1 MMKHFSNLSL
11 IFALLALPL
20 SAQDTNVFIPDG
32 SIAPD
37 GTLEAMRFMVSNA
50 LAQYG
55 EVISTNAN
63 GSNEVDQADSS
74 NNDGSDTNFVTDAQ
88 GHIHRESRS
97 EWLDRQRARQA
108 SAVASA
114 QARDAGQSGSANQ
127 RDDTPARPDYSAF
140 RLVYERNIFDPNRRP
155 SRIREP
161 RQPSSRVESFSLVG
175 TMSYDK
181 GTFAFFDGTRSDY
194 KKALKLADSIAGY
207 KITNI
212 TPDAVNLAS
221 GTNQVELRVG
231 TQMRSEEG
239 GPWVTSSQVQ
249 SYSDTPSN
257 TPSNSS
263 VASSTTAS
271 HSSSTDSSSN
281 GNNGNES
288 DVIKRMMQRREQE

>member
-1 MMKHFSNLSL
+1 MKRLPRISIGLL
-11 IFALLALPL
+11 AVTLMALLLR
-20 SAQDTNVFIPDG
+20 AQDTNVFIQDG
-32 SIAPD
+32 GYAPD
-37 GTLEAMRFMVSNA
+37 GGAMEAMRFMVSNA

-55 EVISTNAN
+55 EIISTNGT

-74 NNDGSDTNFVTDAQ
+74 NNDAADTNVVTDAQ

-97 EWLDRQRARQA
+97 QWLDRQRAQQA
-108 SAVASA
+108 NAAASA
-114 QARDAGQSGSANQ
+114 QARDAGQSSAAGG

-161 RQPSSRVESFSLVG
+161 HQPSSRVESFSLVG

-181 GTFAFFDGTRSDY
+181 GTFAFFDGTGSDY
-194 KKALKLADSIAGY
+194 KKALKLSDSIAGY

-212 TPDAVNLAS
+212 TPDAVNLAN

-239 GPWVTSSQVQ
+239 GPWVTSSQAQ
-249 SYSDTPSN
+249 SYSD

-263 VASSTTAS
+263 VASSPTAS
-271 HSSSTDSSSN
+271 HLSSTDSSSN